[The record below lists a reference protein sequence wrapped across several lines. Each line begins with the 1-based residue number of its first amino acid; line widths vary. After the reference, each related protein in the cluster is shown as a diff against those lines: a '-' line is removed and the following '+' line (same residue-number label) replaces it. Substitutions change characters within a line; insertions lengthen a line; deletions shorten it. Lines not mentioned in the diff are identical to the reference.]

1 VERPDIL
8 TAVMSEASAPLGPPA
23 ASSVTRVR
31 RWWPDVLI
39 VVGIA
44 WLSYAC
50 SAFAGDGAVD
60 GQLSE
65 GGGELSGDF
74 SVSYTPSERINIAAA
89 SVVTTIG
96 LLAKLNRRSS

>member
-44 WLSYAC
+44 WLSDAC

-74 SVSYTPSERINIAAA
+74 SLSYTPSERINIAAA
-89 SVVTTIG
+89 SVATTIG
-96 LLAKLNRRSS
+96 LLAKLNRRAP

>member
-1 VERPDIL
+1 
-8 TAVMSEASAPLGPPA
+8 
-23 ASSVTRVR
+23 
-31 RWWPDVLI
+31 VLI

-60 GQLSE
+60 GQLDE

-74 SVSYTPSERINIAAA
+74 TVSYTPPERINIAAA
-89 SVVTTIG
+89 SLVTTIG
-96 LLAKLNRRSS
+96 VLAKINRRQAGTKERG